1 MRAAAVALTVLPPQE
16 AIRALFEYLRPAFG
30 AASAPT
36 FTGICTEVC
45 IGICKAVRF
54 NLRPLLYA
62 HSFVVAVL
70 SMSSLLLKAY

>member
-1 MRAAAVALTVLPPQE
+1 MRVAAVALTALPPQE
-16 AIRALFEYLRPAFG
+16 AIRALFEDLRPAG

-36 FTGICTEVC
+36 TTGICTEVC
-45 IGICKAVRF
+45 IGICTAARF

-62 HSFVVAVL
+62 HSFDVAVL